1 MCVGTQC
8 EYLFDSPADFDP
20 LFWPFTGYNR
30 IDSPARQVRISP
42 VIVLIVP
49 FYWIW
54 IHLPIK
60 HKKPWKIKAFL
71 LFLGSMNALYAIAW
85 ALWGNSR
92 HSVGYFNGKSWCFP
106 LVYSFSAGSS
116 NGVIV
121 MSTLPIRT
129 VPSRRAPMKTASVFF
144 VFMVFLLFKY
154 VFENKNVRNTIPDV
168 WVERVVIPPPAI
180 ALE

>member
-1 MCVGTQC
+1 M
-8 EYLFDSPADFDP
+8 
-20 LFWPFTGYNR
+20 
-30 IDSPARQVRISP
+30 
-42 VIVLIVP
+42 
-49 FYWIW
+49 
-54 IHLPIK
+54 
-60 HKKPWKIKAFL
+60 AFL

-129 VPSRRAPMKTASVFF
+129 VPSRRAPKKTASVFF
-144 VFMVFLLFKY
+144 VFMVFLLSNMFLKTKTSGTLFRTY
-154 VFENKNVRNTIPDV
+154 GLREWLSLLPLLRWNSVLPFSMYLTGLHIRQ
-168 WVERVVIPPPAI
+168 WPARG
-180 ALE
+180 ALPRSMAHKCWEGYILFFRIQSYKQIGKGL